1 MLPLA
6 IGYGHIIIIL
16 LIFGYLGWIL
26 YRATSK
32 KN

>member
-6 IGYGHIIIIL
+6 ISYLQIAVV
-16 LIFGYLGWIL
+16 LIVPLYLGWIL

-32 KN
+32 KK